1 MAYILDIAVILIF
14 LLAIFIG
21 YRRGFIKAAIKLVG
35 CVLAVVIAG
44 LLSTAMAG
52 GIFDAFMSEKIETT
66 IVDQIQAAGTGDA
79 ADSLR
84 EVADQ
89 LPDFVT
95 NALEAYGLGTPDKI
109 IASLEGS
116 LNGSAVSVAETVV
129 AKVVRPVAVAL
140 LRTVCFF
147 ILFILLM
154 IVVGIVAS
162 LVNKVFKFPLLKQVN
177 GVLGA
182 VVGAVEGIV
191 LIFVAVTVV
200 QLMANSSDAD
210 AFISSKDV
218 KDSILVSR
226 LADANPITG
235 ALESVLDAVPKI

>member
-1 MAYILDIAVILIF
+1 M
-14 LLAIFIG
+14 
-21 YRRGFIKAAIKLVG
+21 
-35 CVLAVVIAG
+35 
-44 LLSTAMAG
+44 
-52 GIFDAFMSEKIETT
+52 
-66 IVDQIQAAGTGDA
+66 
-79 ADSLR
+79 
-84 EVADQ
+84 
-89 LPDFVT
+89 
-95 NALEAYGLGTPDKI
+95 
-109 IASLEGS
+109 
-116 LNGSAVSVAETVV
+116 AETVV

-162 LVNKVFKFPLLKQVN
+162 LVNKVFKSPLLKQVN